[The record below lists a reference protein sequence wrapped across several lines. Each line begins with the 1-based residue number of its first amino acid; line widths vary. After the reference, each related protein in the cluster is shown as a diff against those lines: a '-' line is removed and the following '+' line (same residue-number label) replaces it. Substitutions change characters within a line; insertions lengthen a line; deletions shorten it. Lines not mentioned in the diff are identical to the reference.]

1 MEEKEGITE
10 NNNNGVENM
19 QKNVNTQNMNMP
31 NNYNMQ
37 YQQNNSYN
45 QSNQGNTQEFKI
57 PEKYRPIS
65 AWGYFGYNLLFA
77 LPLAGLILLIV
88 FSFDNSN
95 INRRNY
101 ARSFFCALLIIA
113 IIVSIFIGLGLGTYF
128 SLRSW
133 IYDI

>member
-113 IIVSIFIGLGLGTYF
+113 IIVAIFIGLGLGTYF